1 MNTLSCLCCVK
12 GRTRRVTSRVR
23 EAGESHSLFSQIPRA
38 TNAAQNRGRNHL
50 YDVEVIEEE
59 QYRVKIHYIGY
70 ESSSDEWIRKSDIC
84 YKPVAEAEG
93 FGAES
98 PDELSLALSTLATSI
113 KQKLVPSRNFEDPAI
128 RIQLAMNSNIIQL
141 LCQKGRALGKQRSS
155 EVYGINEYSDLDGIF
170 RGVVVHEDQ

>member
-23 EAGESHSLFSQIPRA
+23 EAGESHSLSSQITRA

-59 QYRVKIHYIGY
+59 QYRVKIHYIGC
-70 ESSSDEWIRKSDIC
+70 ESSSDEWIRISDIR

-93 FGAES
+93 FGVES
-98 PDELSLALSTLATSI
+98 PDELSLALSTLASSI
-113 KQKLVPSRNFEDPAI
+113 KQKL
-128 RIQLAMNSNIIQL
+128 
-141 LCQKGRALGKQRSS
+141 
-155 EVYGINEYSDLDGIF
+155 
-170 RGVVVHEDQ
+170 